1 MGFFSAVKKFFGGS
15 TEENSATQA
24 APQEAPV
31 VAPEPVVEAVPAPA
45 GAVPAAAESAPATT
59 AEAAPEEDAAEAA
72 AVEDE
77 AVQAVPATAA
87 SPAVDVL
94 PDAESPAV
102 ADEARAVDAAPAG
115 DEEAVS
121 AQEETVVP
129 DTGAGM
135 AGGLLSEPEPVQA
148 ETTETAGDGGEAPES
163 GAADVAAPVEAE
175 EALSSDGSAVVAVP
189 ASSAAVSDQ
198 APADVPLAE
207 EEDLPAAVGT
217 AGEAAP
223 APETEESSDRGAAS
237 PDREAEEPAAEEAEA
252 APEDIRP
259 AEGPAASLPD
269 AADDRTEAAESAPA
283 EAPRRGF
290 WQRLFGSDDSAA
302 QPEAP
307 AGEPAGTPAAD
318 GDVAVAAGEAP
329 EAPVTESADA
339 APVPDATAGAE
350 ALPAEA
356 ALTEEAPVAGEEL
369 MSEADAALSVTEDA
383 DAAAEEAVAADE
395 DTAVAPDTSVDGE
408 DGTEASRADMA
419 AASTA
424 PCEVCDTTEDEAGP
438 VPASAEAAELSPRR
452 EDTADSAP
460 ETEDSAAAP
469 AEAPEETAPVAGDL
483 SAGHEGVAAPETE
496 APAPAAAAET
506 ESDAAAAAEVEAEEE
521 AGPRSEEADAAG
533 AGEPAPAEAPR
544 RGFWQRLFGS
554 DDSGAQPEAPA
565 GEPAGT
571 PAADLAEAPEAPV
584 TEAAEQAPVAE
595 TDALAEAALAAT
607 AAAVAATAERPTAPA
622 LDTCGLDPA
631 LAQSMILRLREA
643 EPRLSV
649 WLGIVLEGVD
659 EAGDELWKRLRFLL
673 RSLDAPAAEVDAF
686 VDDFRGWLERMEYV
700 QLDEFRSELQYRL
713 TLALDMEDEE
723 DERSRL
729 FLKISEGLSRTREQF
744 SRRLDNLFSSHGEL
758 SESFWEELEE
768 LFIMADLG
776 YEPSLELVERLRERA
791 RKENV
796 TRVEDVRGLL
806 MAEIDEIFRLPRRI
820 SAVNPPE
827 VVLFIGVNGV
837 GKTTTIAKLAHRARM
852 QGKKVMI
859 AAADTFRAAAIEQL
873 QVWAER
879 VGALFHARPAGSDP
893 ASVAYEAM
901 DRALA
906 EQVDILFVDTAGRL
920 QTKVNLMEELTKIRQ
935 VLGKKH
941 DGAPHRCILVIDA
954 TTGQNALSQARLFKE
969 AAGVDELIL
978 TKLDGTAK
986 GGVAIAVAM
995 QEKLPITYVGLGEK
1009 LEDLRPFNGAD
1020 YARALLG
1027 DLDQGR

>member
-1 MGFFSAVKKFFGGS
+1 MGFFSAVKKFFGGG
-15 TEENSATQA
+15 TEETKETQA
-24 APQEAPV
+24 AAVEKEAAATSVAPEEPTADTGSAVAEPESTPEPESVPAAEEV
-31 VAPEPVVEAVPAPA
+31 VAPAEDASADEAPEDEAAPVAGDVEQVAPEAEAVVADEPVVE
-45 GAVPAAAESAPATT
+45 VPAAESDGPAAGAAEEGGSVEAAVTVAPADQPAASEAPAEAESTVAEAEVPTLLDEPSVEAESEPVAKAEEAPAAVVEDEIPSVEEPV
-59 AEAAPEEDAAEAA
+59 AEAAAEAA
-72 AVEDE
+72 APEE
-77 AVQAVPATAA
+77 A
-87 SPAVDVL
+87 SG
-94 PDAESPAV
+94 
-102 ADEARAVDAAPAG
+102 DAAAEAG
-115 DEEAVS
+115 
-121 AQEETVVP
+121 
-129 DTGAGM
+129 
-135 AGGLLSEPEPVQA
+135 
-148 ETTETAGDGGEAPES
+148 APEQDGVS
-163 GAADVAAPVEAE
+163 SEAI
-175 EALSSDGSAVVAVP
+175 
-189 ASSAAVSDQ
+189 AS
-198 APADVPLAE
+198 
-207 EEDLPAAVGT
+207 
-217 AGEAAP
+217 
-223 APETEESSDRGAAS
+223 
-237 PDREAEEPAAEEAEA
+237 EAEA
-252 APEDIRP
+252 AE
-259 AEGPAASLPD
+259 AEVV
-269 AADDRTEAAESAPA
+269 EMCE
-283 EAPRRGF
+283 
-290 WQRLFGSDDSAA
+290 
-302 QPEAP
+302 
-307 AGEPAGTPAAD
+307 EPAG
-318 GDVAVAAGEAP
+318 
-329 EAPVTESADA
+329 ADA
-339 APVPDATAGAE
+339 APVDAVEESPAE
-350 ALPAEA
+350 EEEAPAEA
-356 ALTEEAPVAGEEL
+356 EAVAVEAETVVETAQEEEEEPLPEAVTGADAVEMADAAGDDTTTVTPVEAGEAAAEETDDAGTDVVEEEAARDEVREEAEEKSEAAAPRRSWWQRIFGSDEDTARPEAAAPAGEAEETPVAVEQEAGDDAH
-369 MSEADAALSVTEDA
+369 SETAVAEADTDERVAAAAESTEQEPPAEVEKDTESAATPDQDEPVAEVVADAALAVT
-383 DAAAEEAVAADE
+383 AVAA
-395 DTAVAPDTSVDGE
+395 A
-408 DGTEASRADMA
+408 
-419 AASTA
+419 
-424 PCEVCDTTEDEAGP
+424 
-438 VPASAEAAELSPRR
+438 
-452 EDTADSAP
+452 
-460 ETEDSAAAP
+460 
-469 AEAPEETAPVAGDL
+469 
-483 SAGHEGVAAPETE
+483 
-496 APAPAAAAET
+496 
-506 ESDAAAAAEVEAEEE
+506 
-521 AGPRSEEADAAG
+521 
-533 AGEPAPAEAPR
+533 
-544 RGFWQRLFGS
+544 
-554 DDSGAQPEAPA
+554 
-565 GEPAGT
+565 
-571 PAADLAEAPEAPV
+571 
-584 TEAAEQAPVAE
+584 
-595 TDALAEAALAAT
+595 
-607 AAAVAATAERPTAPA
+607 AATAERPTAPA
-622 LDTCGLDPA
+622 LETCGLDPA

-649 WLGIVLEGVD
+649 WLGIVLEGVE

-744 SRRLDNLFSSHGEL
+744 SRRLDSLFSSHGEL
-758 SESFWEELEE
+758 NESFWEELEE

-806 MAEIDEIFRLPRRI
+806 MAEVDEIFRLPRRI

-906 EQVDILFVDTAGRL
+906 EKVDILFVDTAGRL

-941 DGAPHRCILVIDA
+941 EGAPHRCILVIDA
-954 TTGQNALSQARLFKE
+954 TTGQNALSQAKLFKE

-1027 DLDQGR
+1027 DLDQGK

>member
-1 MGFFSAVKKFFGGS
+1 MGFFSAVKKFFGGG
-15 TEENSATQA
+15 TEEAKETQ
-24 APQEAPV
+24 
-31 VAPEPVVEAVPAPA
+31 
-45 GAVPAAAESAPATT
+45 
-59 AEAAPEEDAAEAA
+59 AA
-72 AVEDE
+72 AVEKE
-77 AVQAVPATAA
+77 AAVT
-87 SPAVDVL
+87 S
-94 PDAESPAV
+94 V
-102 ADEARAVDAAPAG
+102 APEAPA
-115 DEEAVS
+115 A
-121 AQEETVVP
+121 
-129 DTGAGM
+129 DTG
-135 AGGLLSEPEPVQA
+135 
-148 ETTETAGDGGEAPES
+148 S
-163 GAADVAAPVEAE
+163 GAAEPE
-175 EALSSDGSAVVAVP
+175 STP
-189 ASSAAVSDQ
+189 
-198 APADVPLAE
+198 
-207 EEDLPAAVGT
+207 
-217 AGEAAP
+217 EAA
-223 APETEESSDRGAAS
+223 TV
-237 PDREAEEPAAEEAEA
+237 PAAEEAAAPAEDASADEAPEDGGAPVAGESGQVEPEPEA
-252 APEDIRP
+252 APEADEP
-259 AEGPAASLPD
+259 AEEEAGADRGGSAAEAAEESDGTEAVVMDAEPADQPAASK
-269 AADDRTEAAESAPA
+269 APA
-283 EAPRRGF
+283 EA
-290 WQRLFGSDDSAA
+290 GS
-302 QPEAP
+302 
-307 AGEPAGTPAAD
+307 
-318 GDVAVAAGEAP
+318 VV
-329 EAPVTESADA
+329 
-339 APVPDATAGAE
+339 
-350 ALPAEA
+350 
-356 ALTEEAPVAGEEL
+356 EEAPVAEAEAPTAQDEPSVEPE
-369 MSEADAALSVTEDA
+369 SEAVAEEEIPAAVAEDEIPSDEVAATE
-383 DAAAEEAVAADE
+383 AAAE
-395 DTAVAPDTSVDGE
+395 
-408 DGTEASRADMA
+408 
-419 AASTA
+419 
-424 PCEVCDTTEDEAGP
+424 P
-438 VPASAEAAELSPRR
+438 V
-452 EDTADSAP
+452 
-460 ETEDSAAAP
+460 
-469 AEAPEETAPVAGDL
+469 APEETAGDTAVEADSPEQDDVSVDTAAGVEDGAAEACEEPAEDEAAPADAKEDIL
-483 SAGHEGVAAPETE
+483 SGKEETQPETE
-496 APAPAAAAET
+496 AV
-506 ESDAAAAAEVEAEEE
+506 AAEVETVAEAAREAEEGPLSEE
-521 AGPRSEEADAAG
+521 AAETGVAETADDAGGETAAVASAGSDDAVAEETAETGTDAVEEARDDAREEAEEKPEAAAPRRSWWQRIFGSDEDTARPADTEEAPSVEERETAEEDRADDVDVVEADAAHAEDMDA
-533 AGEPAPAEAPR
+533 AGESAVQEPLTEEEEGTESAAA
-544 RGFWQRLFGS
+544 
-554 DDSGAQPEAPA
+554 ATPEHD
-565 GEPAGT
+565 E
-571 PAADLAEAPEAPV
+571 
-584 TEAAEQAPVAE
+584 PVAE
-595 TDALAEAALAAT
+595 TVADVALAAT
-607 AAAVAATAERPTAPA
+607 AAAAAAATAERPTAPA
-622 LDTCGLDPA
+622 LETCGLDPA

-649 WLGIVLEGVD
+649 WLGIVLEGVE

-744 SRRLDNLFSSHGEL
+744 SRRLDSLFSSHGEL
-758 SESFWEELEE
+758 NESFWEELEE

-806 MAEIDEIFRLPRRI
+806 MAEVDEIFRLPRRI

-906 EQVDILFVDTAGRL
+906 EKVDILFVDTAGRL

-941 DGAPHRCILVIDA
+941 EGAPHRCILVIDA
-954 TTGQNALSQARLFKE
+954 TTGQNALSQAKLFKE

-1027 DLDQGR
+1027 DLDQDK

>member
-1 MGFFSAVKKFFGGS
+1 MGFFSAVKKFFGGG
-15 TEENSATQA
+15 TEEAKETQ
-24 APQEAPV
+24 
-31 VAPEPVVEAVPAPA
+31 
-45 GAVPAAAESAPATT
+45 
-59 AEAAPEEDAAEAA
+59 AA
-72 AVEDE
+72 AVEKE
-77 AVQAVPATAA
+77 AAVT
-87 SPAVDVL
+87 S
-94 PDAESPAV
+94 V
-102 ADEARAVDAAPAG
+102 APEAPA
-115 DEEAVS
+115 A
-121 AQEETVVP
+121 
-129 DTGAGM
+129 DTG
-135 AGGLLSEPEPVQA
+135 
-148 ETTETAGDGGEAPES
+148 S
-163 GAADVAAPVEAE
+163 G
-175 EALSSDGSAVVAVP
+175 
-189 ASSAAVSDQ
+189 
-198 APADVPLAE
+198 
-207 EEDLPAAVGT
+207 
-217 AGEAAP
+217 
-223 APETEESSDRGAAS
+223 
-237 PDREAEEPAAEEAEA
+237 
-252 APEDIRP
+252 
-259 AEGPAASLPD
+259 
-269 AADDRTEAAESAPA
+269 
-283 EAPRRGF
+283 
-290 WQRLFGSDDSAA
+290 AA
-302 QPEAP
+302 QPES
-307 AGEPAGTPAAD
+307 T
-318 GDVAVAAGEAP
+318 P
-329 EAPVTESADA
+329 EAAT
-339 APVPDATAGAE
+339 VP
-350 ALPAEA
+350 
-356 ALTEEAPVAGEEL
+356 
-369 MSEADAALSVTEDA
+369 
-383 DAAAEEAVAADE
+383 AAEEAVAPAEDVPADE
-395 DTAVAPDTSVDGE
+395 AP
-408 DGTEASRADMA
+408 EAAPEADEPA
-419 AASTA
+419 
-424 PCEVCDTTEDEAGP
+424 EEEAGAERGG
-438 VPASAEAAELSPRR
+438 PAAEAAEESDGIEAVVMDAEP
-452 EDTADSAP
+452 ADQP
-460 ETEDSAAAP
+460 AASEAP
-469 AEAPEETAPVAGDL
+469 AEAGSVVEEAPVAEAEAPAAQDEPSVEPESEAAAEAEEVPAAAAEDEIPSDEVAATEAAAEPVAPEETAGDTAVEADSPEQDDVSADTAAGVEDGAAEACEEPAEDEATPADAKEDIL
-483 SAGHEGVAAPETE
+483 SGKEETQPETE
-496 APAPAAAAET
+496 AV
-506 ESDAAAAAEVEAEEE
+506 AAEVETVAEAAREAEEGPLSEE
-521 AGPRSEEADAAG
+521 AAETGIADTADAAGDEAAAVASAGSDDAVAEETAETGTDAVEEARDDAREEAEEKPEAAAPRRSWWQRIFGSDEDTARPEAAARPADTEEAPSVEERETAEEDRADDVDVVEADAAHAEHMDA
-533 AGEPAPAEAPR
+533 AGESAVQEPLIEEEEGTESAAA
-544 RGFWQRLFGS
+544 
-554 DDSGAQPEAPA
+554 ATPEQD
-565 GEPAGT
+565 E
-571 PAADLAEAPEAPV
+571 
-584 TEAAEQAPVAE
+584 PVAE
-595 TDALAEAALAAT
+595 AVADAALAAT
-607 AAAVAATAERPTAPA
+607 AAAAAAATAERPTAPA
-622 LDTCGLDPA
+622 LETCGLDPA

-649 WLGIVLEGVD
+649 WLGIVLEGVE

-744 SRRLDNLFSSHGEL
+744 SRRLDSLFSSHGEL
-758 SESFWEELEE
+758 NESFWEELEE

-806 MAEIDEIFRLPRRI
+806 MAEVDEIFRLPRRI

-906 EQVDILFVDTAGRL
+906 EKVDILFVDTAGRL

-941 DGAPHRCILVIDA
+941 EGAPHRCILVIDA
-954 TTGQNALSQARLFKE
+954 TTGQNALSQAKLFKE

-1027 DLDQGR
+1027 DLDQDK

>member
-1 MGFFSAVKKFFGGS
+1 MGFFSAVKKFFGGG
-15 TEENSATQA
+15 TEETKETQA
-24 APQEAPV
+24 AAVEKETAATSVAPEEPAADTGSAVAEPESTPEPESVPAAEEV
-31 VAPEPVVEAVPAPA
+31 VAPAEDASADEAPEDEAAPVAGDVEQVAPEAEAVVADEPVAE
-45 GAVPAAAESAPATT
+45 VPAAESDGPAAGAAEEGGSVEAAVTVAPADQPAASEAPAEAESTVAEAEVPTLLDEPSVEAESEPVAEAEEAPAAVVEDEIPSVEEPVT
-59 AEAAPEEDAAEAA
+59 EAAAEAA
-72 AVEDE
+72 APEE
-77 AVQAVPATAA
+77 A
-87 SPAVDVL
+87 SG
-94 PDAESPAV
+94 
-102 ADEARAVDAAPAG
+102 DAAAEAG
-115 DEEAVS
+115 
-121 AQEETVVP
+121 
-129 DTGAGM
+129 
-135 AGGLLSEPEPVQA
+135 
-148 ETTETAGDGGEAPES
+148 APEQD
-163 GAADVAAPVEAE
+163 GV
-175 EALSSDGSAVVAVP
+175 SS
-189 ASSAAVSDQ
+189 
-198 APADVPLAE
+198 
-207 EEDLPAAVGT
+207 
-217 AGEAAP
+217 
-223 APETEESSDRGAAS
+223 
-237 PDREAEEPAAEEAEA
+237 EAEA
-252 APEDIRP
+252 AE
-259 AEGPAASLPD
+259 AEVG
-269 AADDRTEAAESAPA
+269 EMCE
-283 EAPRRGF
+283 
-290 WQRLFGSDDSAA
+290 
-302 QPEAP
+302 
-307 AGEPAGTPAAD
+307 EPAG
-318 GDVAVAAGEAP
+318 
-329 EAPVTESADA
+329 ADA
-339 APVPDATAGAE
+339 APVDAVEESSAE
-350 ALPAEA
+350 EEEAPAEA
-356 ALTEEAPVAGEEL
+356 EAVAAEAETVVETAQEAEEEPLSEDVTGADAVEMPDAAGDDTTTVTSVEAGE
-369 MSEADAALSVTEDA
+369 
-383 DAAAEEAVAADE
+383 AAAEEADDAGTDVAEEEAARDEVREEAEEKPEAAAPRRSWWQRIFGSDE
-395 DTAVAPDTSVDGE
+395 DTA
-408 DGTEASRADMA
+408 R
-419 AASTA
+419 
-424 PCEVCDTTEDEAGP
+424 
-438 VPASAEAAELSPRR
+438 
-452 EDTADSAP
+452 P
-460 ETEDSAAAP
+460 EAAAP
-469 AEAPEETAPVAGDL
+469 AGEAEETPVAVEQE
-483 SAGHEGVAAPETE
+483 AGEDVHSETAVAE
-496 APAPAAAAET
+496 ADTDERVAAAAEST
-506 ESDAAAAAEVEAEEE
+506 EQEPPAEVEEDTE
-521 AGPRSEEADAAG
+521 SAAT
-533 AGEPAPAEAPR
+533 
-544 RGFWQRLFGS
+544 
-554 DDSGAQPEAPA
+554 PEQD
-565 GEPAGT
+565 E
-571 PAADLAEAPEAPV
+571 
-584 TEAAEQAPVAE
+584 PVAE
-595 TDALAEAALAAT
+595 VVADAALAAT
-607 AAAVAATAERPTAPA
+607 AVAAAAATAERPTTPA
-622 LDTCGLDPA
+622 LEACGLDPA

-649 WLGIVLEGVD
+649 WLGIVLEGVE

-744 SRRLDNLFSSHGEL
+744 SRRLDSLFSSHGEL
-758 SESFWEELEE
+758 NESFWEELEE

-806 MAEIDEIFRLPRRI
+806 MAEVDEIFRLPRRI

-906 EQVDILFVDTAGRL
+906 EKVDILFVDTAGRL

-941 DGAPHRCILVIDA
+941 EGAPHRCILVIDA
-954 TTGQNALSQARLFKE
+954 TTGQNALSQAKLFKE

-1027 DLDQGR
+1027 DLDQGK

>member
-1 MGFFSAVKKFFGGS
+1 MGFFSAVKKFFGGG
-15 TEENSATQA
+15 TEETKETQA
-24 APQEAPV
+24 AAVEKEAVATSVAPEEPAADTGSAVAEPESTPEPESVPAAEEV
-31 VAPEPVVEAVPAPA
+31 VAPAEDASADEAPEDEAAPVAGDVEQVAPEAEAVVADEPVVE
-45 GAVPAAAESAPATT
+45 VPAAESDGPAAGAAEEGGSVEAAVTVAPADQPAASEAPAEAESTVAEGEPVAEAEVPTLLGEPSVEAESEPVAEAEEAPAAVVEDEIPSVEEPVT
-59 AEAAPEEDAAEAA
+59 EAAAEAA
-72 AVEDE
+72 APEE
-77 AVQAVPATAA
+77 A
-87 SPAVDVL
+87 SG
-94 PDAESPAV
+94 
-102 ADEARAVDAAPAG
+102 DAAAEAG
-115 DEEAVS
+115 
-121 AQEETVVP
+121 
-129 DTGAGM
+129 
-135 AGGLLSEPEPVQA
+135 
-148 ETTETAGDGGEAPES
+148 APEQDGVS
-163 GAADVAAPVEAE
+163 SEAI
-175 EALSSDGSAVVAVP
+175 
-189 ASSAAVSDQ
+189 AS
-198 APADVPLAE
+198 
-207 EEDLPAAVGT
+207 
-217 AGEAAP
+217 
-223 APETEESSDRGAAS
+223 
-237 PDREAEEPAAEEAEA
+237 EAEA
-252 APEDIRP
+252 AE
-259 AEGPAASLPD
+259 AEVV
-269 AADDRTEAAESAPA
+269 EMCE
-283 EAPRRGF
+283 
-290 WQRLFGSDDSAA
+290 
-302 QPEAP
+302 
-307 AGEPAGTPAAD
+307 EPAG
-318 GDVAVAAGEAP
+318 
-329 EAPVTESADA
+329 ADA
-339 APVPDATAGAE
+339 APVDAVE
-350 ALPAEA
+350 ESPAEA
-356 ALTEEAPVAGEEL
+356 EAVAAEAETVVETAQEEEEEPL
-369 MSEADAALSVTEDA
+369 PAAVTGADAVEMADAAGDDTTTVTPVEA
-383 DAAAEEAVAADE
+383 DEAAAEEADDA
-395 DTAVAPDTSVDGE
+395 
-408 DGTEASRADMA
+408 GTDVLE
-419 AASTA
+419 
-424 PCEVCDTTEDEAGP
+424 E
-438 VPASAEAAELSPRR
+438 EAARDEVR
-452 EDTADSAP
+452 EEAEEKP
-460 ETEDSAAAP
+460 EAAAP
-469 AEAPEETAPVAGDL
+469 AGEAEETPVAVEQE
-483 SAGHEGVAAPETE
+483 AGEDVHSETAVAE
-496 APAPAAAAET
+496 AGTDERVAAAAEST
-506 ESDAAAAAEVEAEEE
+506 EQEPPAEVEKDTE
-521 AGPRSEEADAAG
+521 SAA
-533 AGEPAPAEAPR
+533 
-544 RGFWQRLFGS
+544 
-554 DDSGAQPEAPA
+554 
-565 GEPAGT
+565 T
-571 PAADLAEAPEAPV
+571 PDQDE
-584 TEAAEQAPVAE
+584 PVAE
-595 TDALAEAALAAT
+595 VVADAALAAT
-607 AAAVAATAERPTAPA
+607 AVAAAAATAERPTAPA
-622 LDTCGLDPA
+622 LETCGLDPA

-649 WLGIVLEGVD
+649 WLGIVLEGVE

-744 SRRLDNLFSSHGEL
+744 SRRLDSLFSSHGEL
-758 SESFWEELEE
+758 NESFWEELEE

-806 MAEIDEIFRLPRRI
+806 MAEVDEIFRLPRRI

-906 EQVDILFVDTAGRL
+906 EKVDILFVDTAGRL

-941 DGAPHRCILVIDA
+941 EGAPHRCILVIDA
-954 TTGQNALSQARLFKE
+954 TTGQNALSQAKLFKE

-1027 DLDQGR
+1027 DLDQGK

>member
-1 MGFFSAVKKFFGGS
+1 MGFFSAVKKFFGGG
-15 TEENSATQA
+15 TEETKETQA
-24 APQEAPV
+24 AAVEKEAVATSVAPEEPAADTGSAVAEPESTPEPESVPAAEEV
-31 VAPEPVVEAVPAPA
+31 VAPAEDASADEAPEDEAAPVAGEAEQVAPEAEAVVADESVVE
-45 GAVPAAAESAPATT
+45 VPAAESDGPAAGAAEEGGSVEAAVTVAPADQPAASEAPAEAESTVAEAEVPTLLDEPSVEAESEPVAEAEEAPAAVVEDEIPSVEEPVT
-59 AEAAPEEDAAEAA
+59 EAAAEAA
-72 AVEDE
+72 APEE
-77 AVQAVPATAA
+77 A
-87 SPAVDVL
+87 SG
-94 PDAESPAV
+94 
-102 ADEARAVDAAPAG
+102 DAAAEAG
-115 DEEAVS
+115 
-121 AQEETVVP
+121 
-129 DTGAGM
+129 
-135 AGGLLSEPEPVQA
+135 
-148 ETTETAGDGGEAPES
+148 APEQDGVS
-163 GAADVAAPVEAE
+163 SEAIAP
-175 EALSSDGSAVVAVP
+175 
-189 ASSAAVSDQ
+189 
-198 APADVPLAE
+198 
-207 EEDLPAAVGT
+207 
-217 AGEAAP
+217 
-223 APETEESSDRGAAS
+223 
-237 PDREAEEPAAEEAEA
+237 EAEA
-252 APEDIRP
+252 AE
-259 AEGPAASLPD
+259 AEVV
-269 AADDRTEAAESAPA
+269 EMCE
-283 EAPRRGF
+283 
-290 WQRLFGSDDSAA
+290 
-302 QPEAP
+302 
-307 AGEPAGTPAAD
+307 EPAG
-318 GDVAVAAGEAP
+318 
-329 EAPVTESADA
+329 ADA
-339 APVPDATAGAE
+339 APVDAVEEPPAE
-350 ALPAEA
+350 EEEAPAEA
-356 ALTEEAPVAGEEL
+356 EAVAVEAETVVETAQEAEEEPLPEDVTG
-369 MSEADAALSVTEDA
+369 ADAAEMA
-383 DAAAEEAVAADE
+383 DAAGDDTTTVTPVEADEAADAGTDVLEEEAARDEVREEAEEKSEAAAPRRSWWQRIFGSDE
-395 DTAVAPDTSVDGE
+395 DTA
-408 DGTEASRADMA
+408 R
-419 AASTA
+419 
-424 PCEVCDTTEDEAGP
+424 
-438 VPASAEAAELSPRR
+438 
-452 EDTADSAP
+452 P
-460 ETEDSAAAP
+460 EAAAP
-469 AEAPEETAPVAGDL
+469 AGEAEETPVAVEQE
-483 SAGHEGVAAPETE
+483 AGEDVHSETAVAE
-496 APAPAAAAET
+496 AGTDERVAAAAEST
-506 ESDAAAAAEVEAEEE
+506 GQEPPAEVEEDTE
-521 AGPRSEEADAAG
+521 SAA
-533 AGEPAPAEAPR
+533 
-544 RGFWQRLFGS
+544 
-554 DDSGAQPEAPA
+554 
-565 GEPAGT
+565 T
-571 PAADLAEAPEAPV
+571 PDQDE
-584 TEAAEQAPVAE
+584 PVAE
-595 TDALAEAALAAT
+595 VVADAALAAT
-607 AAAVAATAERPTAPA
+607 AVAAAAATAERPTAPA
-622 LDTCGLDPA
+622 LETCGLDPA

-649 WLGIVLEGVD
+649 WLGIVLEGVE

-744 SRRLDNLFSSHGEL
+744 SRRLDSLFSSHGEL
-758 SESFWEELEE
+758 NESFWEELEE

-806 MAEIDEIFRLPRRI
+806 MAEVDEIFRLPRRI

-906 EQVDILFVDTAGRL
+906 EKVDILFVDTAGRL

-941 DGAPHRCILVIDA
+941 EGAPHRCILVIDA
-954 TTGQNALSQARLFKE
+954 TTGQNALSQAKLFKE

-1027 DLDQGR
+1027 DLDQGK